1 MRLRLLH
8 LLSLPAL
15 LASAALAAGD
25 LQVRVDELPSECP
38 IKTQNGDKLQ
48 MHYTGWLQNA
58 DGSAGNKF
66 DSSRDRGQTF
76 GFKLGG
82 GQVIAGWDRG
92 LVDMCIGE
100 KRTLTIPPELGY
112 GNRNMG
118 PIPAGSTLIFDVEL
132 VEITVRTDITSLS
145 AIPLTPPHQNRKAPD
160 SADQAA
166 KQPSAKTLVDQAIKA
181 NHIVIFSKSYCPH
194 SKRAKDLIASIPD
207 KRSQPKIFELDLLDN
222 GADIQAYLAELT
234 GQRTVP
240 SIFIGNKHVGGSDR
254 VHELHEQGELV
265 KLLIGWVILSFPIH
279 LLEPSSVLLAYHS
292 FMQELVWWSS

>member
-82 GQVIAGWDRG
+82 GQVIAVRRCA
-92 LVDMCIGE
+92 LCFNIG
-100 KRTLTIPPELGY
+100 
-112 GNRNMG
+112 
-118 PIPAGSTLIFDVEL
+118 
-132 VEITVRTDITSLS
+132 
-145 AIPLTPPHQNRKAPD
+145 
-160 SADQAA
+160 
-166 KQPSAKTLVDQAIKA
+166 
-181 NHIVIFSKSYCPH
+181 
-194 SKRAKDLIASIPD
+194 
-207 KRSQPKIFELDLLDN
+207 
-222 GADIQAYLAELT
+222 
-234 GQRTVP
+234 
-240 SIFIGNKHVGGSDR
+240 
-254 VHELHEQGELV
+254 
-265 KLLIGWVILSFPIH
+265 IH
-279 LLEPSSVLLAYHS
+279 
-292 FMQELVWWSS
+292 